1 MKRKAIL
8 CSVAGVAG
16 AALVFGLGV
25 AVGQGT
31 APTENKGVKVGAPT
45 SLDLGQEVEG
55 IPPEY
60 DYEKIECFF
69 QGVRDY
75 LKFIKRGM
83 GRTNHLANIDIR
95 NRRMTREEGEAL
107 VRKFDG
113 KRPPSL
119 DLFLDYL
126 QLTEEQ
132 FLGIAIKHEVSPWQ
146 FSPND
151 VQPGRKMPDMDQWNN
166 TQVPWPNHPGVEIG
180 GKA

>member
-1 MKRKAIL
+1 
-8 CSVAGVAG
+8 
-16 AALVFGLGV
+16 
-25 AVGQGT
+25 
-31 APTENKGVKVGAPT
+31 
-45 SLDLGQEVEG
+45 
-55 IPPEY
+55 
-60 DYEKIECFF
+60 
-69 QGVRDY
+69 
-75 LKFIKRGM
+75 M

-107 VRKFDG
+107 VREFDG

-146 FSPND
+146 FSPNE
-151 VQPGRKMPDMDQWNN
+151 VQPGRKMPDMDQWNK

-180 GKA
+180 GKG